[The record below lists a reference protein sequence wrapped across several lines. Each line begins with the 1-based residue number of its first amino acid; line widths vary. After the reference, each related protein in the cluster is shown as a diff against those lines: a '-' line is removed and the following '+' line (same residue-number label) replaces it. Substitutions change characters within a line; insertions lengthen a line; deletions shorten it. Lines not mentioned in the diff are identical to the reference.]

1 MVLGSIQPLEVGTC
15 AAPAAEIHASRVV
28 YSFAMFQGVSVIAV
42 TQHLWPFG
50 VFFTDVY
57 YKDVYY
63 KVLVPLLVYR
73 L

>member
-1 MVLGSIQPLEVGTC
+1 MVPGSIQPLEVGTC
-15 AAPAAEIHASRVV
+15 AAPAAEIHASRFV
-28 YSFAMFQGVSVIAV
+28 YSFAMFQRVSVIAVTV

-57 YKDVYY
+57 YKVF
-63 KVLVPLLVYR
+63 VPLLFYR